1 MKTTIKIDMRS
12 KEIEIFMGRKKVGVL
27 EFIIENDKIMSTSIE
42 IQEDFQRRGLGTLLV
57 RALMGIADYF
67 YKPIFLISNSNTTD
81 FYKRLGF
88 VCLREFKPEEGIN
101 VKYMTPRKYKGKEVV
116 IKNLADRFYTG
127 IEEVDL
133 IWIPSKLER
142 VEIYI

>member
-1 MKTTIKIDMRS
+1 MKITIKIDMHS
-12 KEIEIFMGRKKVGVL
+12 KEIRLLEGRKRVGFLDFMV
-27 EFIIENDKIMSTSIE
+27 ENDKIMPTSMGVRE
-42 IQEDFQRRGLGTLLV
+42 GFQRKGYGTLLV
-57 RALMGIADYF
+57 RVLMGIADYF
-67 YKPIFLISNSNTTD
+67 YKPIFLISNVGIID

-88 VCLREFKPEEGIN
+88 VCLREFKSEEGIDMT
-101 VKYMTPRKYKGKEVV
+101 YTTPRKYKGKEII

-142 VEIYI
+142 IEIYI